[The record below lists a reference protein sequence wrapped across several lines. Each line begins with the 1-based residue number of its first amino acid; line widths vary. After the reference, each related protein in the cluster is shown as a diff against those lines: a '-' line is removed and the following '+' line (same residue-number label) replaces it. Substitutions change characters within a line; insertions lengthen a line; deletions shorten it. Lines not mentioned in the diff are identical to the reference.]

1 MYILS
6 VYTYIHIYVRIYIYS
21 PVSPLD
27 NAASCYPSGGGRV
40 GDYGIDNR
48 IVEVG
53 GLVFVV
59 NCNIPHRIHVY
70 YIYLRLVDFFG

>member
-1 MYILS
+1 MYG
-6 VYTYIHIYVRIYIYS
+6 YTYRVFYS

-59 NCNIPHRIHVY
+59 NCNIPHRIHV
-70 YIYLRLVDFFG
+70 